1 MILIILVTLITL
13 VSQVTRVILINLVT
27 IVILVTLVTFFTL
40 VILVIV
46 VSPVSLALLGIFICF
61 SLLLS
66 YCFCYCTI
74 YQSCTFIHFSYF
86 IVHAYLYRLLCPR
99 NHYKKYPRNNYHNV

>member
-46 VSPVSLALLGIFICF
+46 VSPVSLAFLGEFICS
-61 SLLLS
+61 SLSLS
-66 YCFCYCTI
+66 HCFCDCTI
-74 YQSCTFIHFSYF
+74 YHSCTFILFSYF
-86 IVHAYLYRLLCPR
+86 TVHVYLYRVLCPR
-99 NHYKKYPRNNYHNV
+99 NHYNKYPRNNYHNV